1 MSKDGYALLITLT
14 CVIGW
19 LMVMFPTILYLT
31 RAWAARRDALF
42 DLMTDSALEHYYK
55 QFFPCRTIAPGARVK
70 TFRKDFGR
78 WFGRRWYV
86 IPLLLLGILFGFGAW
101 GVDGTL
107 RVWVG
112 AADAAHTLAISEVAV
127 SAFLGGFAW
136 VVKDQLDRFRSRDF
150 TSHDVYNCV
159 FRLLLAVPL
168 GYSIGAFCVEGL
180 RVPVAFFL
188 GAFPTST
195 LFTIARRLG
204 AQKLGLGDAGDV
216 GTSELEKLQDVG
228 KTNAERFADEGIST
242 IAELAW
248 ANPIDLTIRTNRPFN
263 YIVDCISQA
272 LLWIYLQDDVQK
284 LYVLSLRG
292 AQEVDFFM
300 RQLESS
306 DSDLQ
311 IAAKKTLATAASR
324 LGVGEAELQLTFR
337 QVTEDPYTRFLI
349 SIWS

>member
-1 MSKDGYALLITLT
+1 MSKDEYGLLIDLT

-19 LMVMFPTILYLT
+19 LMVMFPAIFYLT

-42 DLMTDSALEHYYK
+42 DLMTEAALERYYA
-55 QFFPCRTIAPGARVK
+55 QFFPSRNIAPGARVR
-70 TFRKDFGR
+70 TFQKDFGR
-78 WFGRRWYV
+78 WYGRRWYIV
-86 IPLLLLGILFGFGAW
+86 PLLLLGVLFAFGAW

-107 RVWVG
+107 KVWVG
-112 AADAAHTLAISEVAV
+112 AADATHTFAISDVAL

-159 FRLLLAVPL
+159 YRLLLAVPL
-168 GYSIGAFCVEGL
+168 GYSIGAFCTEGL

-188 GAFPTST
+188 GAFPTAT

-204 AQKLGLGDAGDV
+204 SQRLGLGDSGDI
-216 GTSELEKLQDVG
+216 GTPELEKLQDIG

-248 ANPIDLTIRTNRPFN
+248 ADPIDLTTRTNRPFN
-263 YIVDCISQA
+263 YVVDCISQA
-272 LLWIYLQDDVQK
+272 LLWIYFQDDVQK

-292 AQEVDFFM
+292 AQEIDFFM
-300 RQLESS
+300 RQLESA
-306 DSDLQ
+306 DSAVQ
-311 IAAKKTLATAASR
+311 TVARKTLATAASK
-324 LGVGEAELQLTFR
+324 LGVGEDELRLTFR
-337 QVTEDPYTRFLI
+337 QVTEDPYTKFLI
-349 SIWS
+349 AIWS

>member
-1 MSKDGYALLITLT
+1 MSKDGYALLINLT

-19 LMVMFPTILYLT
+19 MMVLLPAILYLR

-42 DLMTDSALEHYYK
+42 DLMTDTALEHYYK

-70 TFRKDFGR
+70 TFQKDFGR
-78 WFGRRWYV
+78 WYGRRWYV
-86 IPLLLLGILFGFGAW
+86 VPLLLLGVLFGYSAW

-112 AADAAHTLAISEVAV
+112 AADAYHTLAISDIAL

-136 VVKDQLDRFRSRDF
+136 VVKDQLDRLRSRDF
-150 TSHDVYNCV
+150 TSYDVYNCV

-204 AQKLGLGDAGDV
+204 SQKLGLGDAGDV
-216 GTSELEKLQDVG
+216 GTPELEKLQDIG

-248 ANPIDLTIRTNRPFN
+248 ADPIDLTIRTNRPFN
-263 YIVDCISQA
+263 YVVDCISQA
-272 LLWIYLQDDVQK
+272 LLWIYFEDDVQK

-300 RQLESS
+300 RQLGSG
-306 DSDLQ
+306 DPALV
-311 IAAKKTLATAASR
+311 AAARKTLAAAASK
-324 LGVGEAELQLTFR
+324 LGVGEDELLLTFR
-337 QVTEDPYTRFLI
+337 QVTEDPYTKFLI
-349 SIWS
+349 SIRS